1 MDNPTYIALSRLDT
15 ADRAMSVVANN
26 MANASTTGYKAQHT
40 LFSDYIVR
48 QTGTDTVRGGGTQ
61 DYTQDL
67 ATYRDQQQGAMQA
80 TGNPLDLALGG
91 NGYFSIQT
99 PNGVRL
105 TRAGRFERMPDGT
118 ITDESGQ
125 PLLDRLGQP
134 IRLQPTDKTI
144 TISGDGTMTTENGV
158 AGYIG
163 VVEADDPNMLQSEGG
178 RLFSARSGT
187 RQSTAPKI
195 AQGMIEGSTVQ
206 SMSEMT
212 HMLQIQRDY
221 QSVMQFV
228 ENEGKREQNA
238 IDKIAQVQA

>member
-1 MDNPTYIALSRLDT
+1 MENATYIALSRLDT

-26 MANASTTGYKAQHT
+26 IANASTTGYKAQHA
-40 LFSDYIVR
+40 LFSDYVVR
-48 QTGTDTVRGGGTQ
+48 QNTAGEPQGSGTQ
-61 DYTQDL
+61 EYTQDL
-67 ATYRDQQQGAMQA
+67 ASYRDLQQGSMQT

-91 NGYFSIQT
+91 TGYFSIQT

-105 TRAGRFERMPDGT
+105 TRAGRFERMSDGT
-118 ITDESGQ
+118 IADESGQ

-134 IRLQPTDKTI
+134 IRLQPGDKSV
-144 TISGDGTMTTENGV
+144 TISGDGTLTTENGV

-178 RLFSARSGT
+178 RLFKSRSGT

-206 SMSEMT
+206 PMSEMT
-212 HMLQIQRDY
+212 HMIELQRDY
-221 QSVMQFV
+221 GSVMQFV
-228 ENEGKREQNA
+228 ESEGKRQQNA
-238 IDKIAQVQA
+238 IDKIAQVQS